1 MTRYKNKVTKL
12 RRYYFAY
19 GANCNLR
26 SMEARCPEAEPH
38 RAVLLSGH
46 KLVFRSSV
54 ADIERC
60 DGGTMQGALWM
71 ITPTCEASL
80 DRYEGYPQLY
90 DKKHVTITRQGYGEI
105 EALTY
110 VLCQEMPVQPP
121 GRAYLN
127 EIMQGYQDYGIPMD
141 QLHNAVRAAERE
153 SYREI
158 ARIRRAELDY

>member
-19 GANCNLR
+19 GANCNFR

-38 RAVLLSGH
+38 GAVLLSGH
-46 KLVFRSSV
+46 KLVFRSV
-54 ADIERC
+54 AGIERC
-60 DGGTMQGALWM
+60 NSATMQGALWA
-71 ITPTCEASL
+71 ITPRCETSL

-90 DKKHVTITRQGYGEI
+90 DKKLITITRQGYGEI

-110 VLCQEMPVQPP
+110 VLCQELPIQPP
-121 GRAYLN
+121 GRDYLN
-127 EIMQGYQDYGIPMD
+127 EIMQGYQDYGIPRS
-141 QLHNAVRAAERE
+141 QLLNAVRAAERE

-158 ARIRRAELDY
+158 ARIRKVELDY